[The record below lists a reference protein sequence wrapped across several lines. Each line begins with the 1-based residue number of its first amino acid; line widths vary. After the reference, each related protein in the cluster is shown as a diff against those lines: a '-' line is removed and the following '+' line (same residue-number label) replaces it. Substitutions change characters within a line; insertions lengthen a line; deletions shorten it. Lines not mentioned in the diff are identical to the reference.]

1 MPTMVELAKADK
13 PRYTDGIS
21 IVPTL
26 LGNSKKQK
34 QRDYLYWEFH
44 EDGGRQA
51 VRKGNWKLILQ
62 KVMSGAPT
70 MELFNLK
77 QDPKEQN
84 NIAADNP
91 KKVME
96 LRRLIE
102 KAHVESTIFPLIKKV
117 Q

>member
-1 MPTMVELAKADK
+1 
-13 PRYTDGIS
+13 
-21 IVPTL
+21 
-26 LGNSKKQK
+26 
-34 QRDYLYWEFH
+34 
-44 EDGGRQA
+44 
-51 VRKGNWKLILQ
+51 
-62 KVMSGAPT
+62 MSGAPT